1 MGVIDFE
8 KAKKKT
14 ESAESSESPEVIDT
28 GRAIITNPENIKA
41 FTELQKK
48 KDSGFAT
55 VAEQRRLGR
64 LKKYGDEA
72 QGQNKIQHQPQ
83 NIPSKYLSIAKLN
96 KSPLTLTTEKAEKII
111 DLINDGATMIQACTQ
126 ESIKPKQF
134 LNFLDEQG
142 NETIKSKYYNSRI
155 LLAEWYLER
164 RESLEKDLRAN
175 KIDSSTYSTLAND
188 YKYLAGKLA
197 PLAYGDKI
205 QLDAQ
210 IVKADLTESINAD
223 KIKQLNS
230 LLNANII
237 DCEYIESA
245 PARVEDKEK
254 A

>member
-14 ESAESSESPEVIDT
+14 ESAESSESIQIPENL
-28 GRAIITNPENIKA
+28 TNPALIAKFKELSEKEKRHENTA
-41 FTELQKK
+41 
-48 KDSGFAT
+48 
-55 VAEQRRLGR
+55 AERLRLHR
-64 LKKYGDEA
+64 LKKYGDNA
-72 QGQNKIQHQPQ
+72 TGQNKITGEHT
-83 NIPSKYLSIAKLN
+83 NTPSKQISLEKLN
-96 KSPLTLTTEKAEKII
+96 KLPLTINRAKAQEII
-111 DLINDGATMIQACTQ
+111 DHINDGCTMIKACEIT
-126 ESIKPKQF
+126 SIRPKDF
-134 LNFLDEQG
+134 LYFIDDIENKDLK
-142 NETIKSKYYNSRI
+142 NLYYNARVT
-155 LLAEWYLER
+155 LAEWYLEK
-164 RESLEKDLRAN
+164 RERLENDLKSGR
-175 KIDSSTYSTLAND
+175 IDCSTYSTLAND

-245 PARVEDKEK
+245 PARVEDSEK